1 MEMIKKVF
9 KYYIV
14 YFIFM
19 FTIFFCLAYFYFMP
33 FIVNDKAIMLG
44 ENNTY
49 TLLKKEN
56 IHINDE
62 TAKNYIEQRLS
73 YYYKYLDKEKIK
85 IDDTLEKK
93 RILVKNGLASE
104 YSQNSECSINYFI
117 EKADILG
124 EDDLVKEYTKLRK
137 KEMPECINK
146 AY

>member
-1 MEMIKKVF
+1 METIKEIF

-33 FIVNDKAIMLG
+33 FIANDNVIMLG

-49 TLLKKEN
+49 TLLKKEK
-56 IHINDE
+56 IDINDE
-62 TAKNYIEQRLS
+62 TAKNHIEERLN

-93 RILVKNGLASE
+93 RILLKNGLVFE
-104 YSQNSECSINYFI
+104 YPQDSDCSINYFI

-124 EDDLVKEYTKLRK
+124 KNDLVKEYTKLRK
-137 KEMPECINK
+137 KEMPECNNRL
-146 AY
+146 